1 MNNADESLTTADLI
15 ARYGW
20 SITMVPE
27 DEEGPGFA
35 YTIGLW
41 QGFGHPELLMQ
52 GLPLEV
58 MFGVLNIAGT
68 RIKSGERLS
77 VGLIDNEL
85 LEGAPCGYRAV
96 PAEKHGEY
104 MGAAIRHYGGDTF
117 EALQVLWPDGEL
129 RLPDTDACDDDIRL
143 VQELAL
149 G

>member
-1 MNNADESLTTADLI
+1 MNNADDTISTADLI

-35 YTIGLW
+35 YTVGLW
-41 QGFGHPELLMQ
+41 QGFGHPELLVQ

-58 MFGVLNIAGT
+58 MFAVLNIAGE
-68 RIKSGERLS
+68 RIRSGERLS
-77 VGLIDNEL
+77 AGYIDRDL
-85 LEGAPCGYRAV
+85 LEEAACGYRAI
-96 PAEKHGEY
+96 AASKHGEY
-104 MGAAIRHYGGDTF
+104 MGAAIRHYGHGDF
-117 EALQVLWPDGEL
+117 EALQLIWPDQQF
-129 RLPDTDACDDDIRL
+129 RLPDDDACDEQVRL

>member
-1 MNNADESLTTADLI
+1 MNNADESLSTKDLI

-20 SITMVPE
+20 AVTMVPD

-41 QGFGHPELLMQ
+41 QRFSHPELLMQ

-58 MFGVLNIAGT
+58 MFGVLNIAGE
-68 RIKSGERLS
+68 RIRSGERLS
-77 VGLIDNEL
+77 VGLIDPEL
-85 LEGAPCGYRAV
+85 LEEAACGYRAV
-96 PAEKHGEY
+96 PKEKHGEY
-104 MGAAIRHYGGDTF
+104 MGAAVRHYGHDDF
-117 EALQVLWPDGEL
+117 EALQILWPDAQL
-129 RLPDTDACDDDIRL
+129 RLPDTDACDDEIRL

>member
-1 MNNADESLTTADLI
+1 MNNADETISTADLI

-58 MFGVLNIAGT
+58 MFGVLNIAGE
-68 RIKSGERLS
+68 RIRSGERLS
-77 VGLIDNEL
+77 VGLIDHEL
-85 LEGAPCGYRAV
+85 LEEAPCGYRAIPV
-96 PAEKHGEY
+96 EKFGEY
-104 MGAAIRHYGGDTF
+104 LGAAIRHYGGAGF
-117 EALQVLWPDGEL
+117 EALQVLWPDAQL
-129 RLPDTDACDDDIRL
+129 RLPDTDACDDQIRL